1 MSHNL
6 LKLNTNSFDVN
17 SNRTESIGSPLYA
30 YVECNGGSPPFTF
43 STGDDFL
50 FYRGTVA
57 NTFTTSQIQLI
68 DHASH
73 ANYIRYIRLKEDGT
87 YRLVFRGLTQR
98 SAAPPNVYI
107 RRLEVQVSSVTV
119 SNTSIKRYNE
129 INYRMSEFNHSIV
142 TRSGSDVDISL
153 KMVSGSFN
161 ATAAAFYDHSSFFV
175 ERLQ

>member
-17 SNRTESIGSPLYA
+17 SNRTEIISSPLYA
-30 YVECNGGSPPFTF
+30 YVECQGGAPPFTF

-50 FYRGTVA
+50 FYRGNVF
-57 NTFTTSQIQLI
+57 NSFTTSQIQLI
-68 DHASH
+68 DHASY

-98 SAAPPNVYI
+98 TASAPTVYI

-119 SNTSIKRYNE
+119 SNTSIKKYNE

-142 TRSGSDVDISL
+142 TRSGSDVDINL
-153 KMVSGSFN
+153 RMTSGSFN
-161 ATAAAFYDHSSFFV
+161 STTSAYYDHSSFFV

>member
-1 MSHNL
+1 MSHNV

-17 SNRTESIGSPLYA
+17 SNRAESIPSLLYA
-30 YVECNGGSPPFTF
+30 YVECNGGAPPFTF

-73 ANYIRYIRLKEDGT
+73 ANYVRYIRLKEDGT
-87 YRLVFRGLTQR
+87 YKLTFRGLTQR
-98 SAAPPNVYI
+98 TSGAPSVYI
-107 RRLEVQVSSVTV
+107 RRLEVHVSSVTV
-119 SNTSIKRYNE
+119 SNTSIKKYNE

-142 TRSGSDVDISL
+142 TRSGSDIDISL
-153 KMVSGSFN
+153 SVVSGSFN
-161 ATAAAFYDHSSFFV
+161 STNGNFYDHSSFFV
-175 ERLQ
+175 ESLQ